1 MDAYKAEV
9 DKKMKDEVKKHD
21 DAMLEK
27 MKTSLSQMEE
37 KAKKSEKENQAEM
50 KKLSQKFE
58 ADLAKIEQQYKKDLE
73 EKDHQLVNDH
83 AKQGKEERDL
93 FQNASTLKFVKDMR
107 FFKKQWAEQKTVRKR
122 KKIAA
127 AMANAT
133 KAWVSD
139 GEKMIEQ

>member
-1 MDAYKAEV
+1 
-9 DKKMKDEVKKHD
+9 
-21 DAMLEK
+21 
-27 MKTSLSQMEE
+27 ME
-37 KAKKSEKENQAEM
+37 
-50 KKLSQKFE
+50 QK
-58 ADLAKIEQQYKKDLE
+58 YKKELE
-73 EKDHQLVNDH
+73 AKDQQLLEDH
-83 AKQGKEERDL
+83 AQEGKEERDL

-139 GEKMIEQ
+139 GEKMEDE

>member
-9 DKKMKDEVKKHD
+9 DKKMKDEMKKHD
-21 DAMLEK
+21 DSMLSK
-27 MKTSLSQMEE
+27 MKTQLSELE
-37 KAKKSEKENQAEM
+37 SKAKKTEKENQAEM
-50 KKLSQKFE
+50 KKMSEKFE
-58 ADLAKIEQQYKKDLE
+58 ADLAKIEKQYKKDLE
-73 EKDHQLVNDH
+73 QKDHELVNDH

-107 FFKKQWAEQKTVRKR
+107 FFKKQWAEQKTVKKR

-139 GEKMIEQ
+139 GEKMTSQ